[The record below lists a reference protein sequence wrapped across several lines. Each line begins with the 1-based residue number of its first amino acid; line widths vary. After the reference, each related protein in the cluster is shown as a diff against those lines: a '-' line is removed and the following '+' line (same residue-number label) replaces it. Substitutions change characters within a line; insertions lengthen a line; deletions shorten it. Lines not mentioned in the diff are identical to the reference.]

1 MNEDLVLNQFLV
13 KNLASIIPWGAFL
26 LAVACLFIYRK
37 YHPDGTK
44 RLIFTESLLR
54 TPGQSS
60 LEDLCP
66 VNSQISFYLIAMFI
80 LPLTSSTAAVSMTVF
95 PGGKVNTASLSII
108 GILCLGY
115 VIFSLLKLLRLLKTR
130 RVLNLRYN
138 GEVAVGQALNRLML
152 EGYHVYHDFPA
163 ESANIDHIVVGE
175 KGVFTVETRTQP
187 KQIINNRKMAA
198 TVEYTGRVLH
208 FPRGTDQTTIERA
221 EQQATWL
228 SNWLNTAIGE
238 QLAARAMVAI
248 PGWIVKRTSA
258 DGIPVVNPKQFPT
271 LFEHIKP
278 RPLDDGIVSRIVH
291 QLDLKC
297 RDYVIK
303 SDA

>member
-1 MNEDLVLNQFLV
+1 M
-13 KNLASIIPWGAFL
+13 
-26 LAVACLFIYRK
+26 
-37 YHPDGTK
+37 
-44 RLIFTESLLR
+44 
-54 TPGQSS
+54 
-60 LEDLCP
+60 
-66 VNSQISFYLIAMFI
+66 
-80 LPLTSSTAAVSMTVF
+80 
-95 PGGKVNTASLSII
+95 
-108 GILCLGY
+108 
-115 VIFSLLKLLRLLKTR
+115 R

-163 ESANIDHIVVGE
+163 EPANIDHIVVGE

-187 KQIINNRKMAA
+187 KQIIKNRKVEA

-208 FPRGTDQTTIERA
+208 FPRGTDQTTIEQA

-228 SNWLNTAIGE
+228 SNWLNSAIGE

-248 PGWIVKRTSA
+248 PGWVVKRTSA

-278 RPLDDGIVSRIVH
+278 RPLDEGIVSRIVH

-297 RDYVIK
+297 RDSAFK